1 MKTNARILALVLLF
15 LFGAGMRAESKPVDA
30 GALYNAGTDAL
41 RRGDLGPAVA
51 LLDAARRIDPR
62 ARDVRTNLGIARA
75 RVQERSGSDS
85 HAAPSV
91 SSPFALST
99 SERWNA
105 AGALAALGAL
115 LLLLAALRP
124 LPRRIAILGP
134 ACFALGALSL
144 LRLLRGAR
152 EEARHPQAVVVAPVL
167 DVLPAPDERPVSPYL
182 LAAGEEVR
190 LGSARGDLVEVRVG
204 GNTIGWARRSGLWR
218 VADAPRYTA
227 GFGSR

>member
-1 MKTNARILALVLLF
+1 VRSRLALLALLVT
-15 LFGAGMRAESKPVDA
+15 LGTASTAPVDSKHVDA

-62 ARDVRTNLGIARA
+62 ARDLRTNLGIARA
-75 RVQERSGSDS
+75 RVLERSGSDA
-85 HAAPSV
+85 HGPPPVPSA
-91 SSPFALST
+91 FALST
-99 SERWNA
+99 SERWN
-105 AGALAALGAL
+105 GAALLALVGAL
-115 LLLLAALRP
+115 LLLGSAASRRLAVLG
-124 LPRRIAILGP
+124 IL
-134 ACFALGALSL
+134 CFGLGAFAGLML
-144 LRLLRGAR
+144 LLGAR

-190 LGSARGDLVEVRVG
+190 LGAARGDLVEVRVG